1 MNTQDFINNAE
12 YLIRQ
17 CLNQKNINPTM
28 EAWLR
33 DACLDLAKAR
43 EKDIRKTEYN
53 TFDDWMNEIENYST
67 RRERALEDTDV
78 ILWAKTAWDIQQE
91 KIEKYET
98 ILKHAMSEKTGVFFI
113 CGEAGEKDSMG
124 LPEKI
129 MVCPAYGLDG
139 FAMYKKDRDYD
150 APGW

>member
-1 MNTQDFINNAE
+1 MKMTN
-12 YLIRQ
+12 
-17 CLNQKNINPTM
+17 
-28 EAWLR
+28 
-33 DACLDLAKAR
+33 
-43 EKDIRKTEYN
+43 YN
-53 TFDDWMNEIENYST
+53 SFDDWMNEIENYAT

-78 ILWAKTAWDIQQE
+78 LLWAKAAWDIQQE

-98 ILKHAMSEKTGVFFI
+98 IIKHAMAERSGVFFI

-124 LPEKI
+124 LPDKI

-139 FAMYKKDRDYD
+139 FASYKKDRDYS

>member
-17 CLNQKNINPTM
+17 CLNQKNIDPTM

-43 EKDIRKTEYN
+43 EKDIRT
-53 TFDDWMNEIENYST
+53 TQ
-67 RRERALEDTDV
+67 
-78 ILWAKTAWDIQQE
+78 ILCKAFPE
-91 KIEKYET
+91 KSG
-98 ILKHAMSEKTGVFFI
+98 HFFI

-139 FAMYKKDRDYD
+139 FASYKKDRDYD

>member
-17 CLNQKNINPTM
+17 CLNQKNIDPIM

>member
-1 MNTQDFINNAE
+1 MNTIDFINNAE

-17 CLNQKNINPTM
+17 CLNQTWNMQIDPLMK
-28 EAWLR
+28 AWLQ

-43 EKDIRKTEYN
+43 ETEIRKTDYN
-53 TFDDWMNEIENYST
+53 SFDDWT
-67 RRERALEDTDV
+67 EDYYEEV
-78 ILWAKTAWDIQQE
+78 LLLRK
-91 KIEKYET
+91 KVEKYET
-98 ILKHAMSEKTGVFFI
+98 ILRHAMSEKTGVFFI

-139 FAMYKKDRDYD
+139 FASYKKDRDYT

>member
-1 MNTQDFINNAE
+1 MKMTN
-12 YLIRQ
+12 
-17 CLNQKNINPTM
+17 
-28 EAWLR
+28 
-33 DACLDLAKAR
+33 
-43 EKDIRKTEYN
+43 YN
-53 TFDDWMNEIENYST
+53 SFDDWMNEIENYAT

-78 ILWAKTAWDIQQE
+78 LLWAKAAWDIQQE

-98 ILKHAMSEKTGVFFI
+98 IIKHAMAEKTGLFFI
-113 CGEAGEKDSMG
+113 CGASDEKDSMG

-139 FAMYKKDRDYD
+139 FASYKKDGDYS

>member
-1 MNTQDFINNAE
+1 MNTLDFINNAE

-17 CLNQKNINPTM
+17 CLNQKNIDPTM

-43 EKDIRKTEYN
+43 EKDIRT
-53 TFDDWMNEIENYST
+53 TQ
-67 RRERALEDTDV
+67 
-78 ILWAKTAWDIQQE
+78 ILCKAFPE
-91 KIEKYET
+91 KSG
-98 ILKHAMSEKTGVFFI
+98 HFFI

-139 FAMYKKDRDYD
+139 FASYKKDRDYD